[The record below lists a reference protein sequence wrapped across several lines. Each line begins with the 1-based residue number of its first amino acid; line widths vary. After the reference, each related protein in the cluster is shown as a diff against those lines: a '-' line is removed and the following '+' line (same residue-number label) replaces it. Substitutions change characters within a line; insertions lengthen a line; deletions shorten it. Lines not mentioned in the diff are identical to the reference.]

1 MRLGVGANL
10 SPDGSSLVLPACP
23 CRLLY
28 GGGAASGRGAGSC
41 PLLLGCKVGYLWSL
55 FFISVITFYGSSCKR
70 RPVPLIAGRAQNYP
84 ALRSSFMWQDAS
96 ASHKGLGEIWA
107 VVKILT
113 LEHEDNY
120 V

>member
-1 MRLGVGANL
+1 MEEE
-10 SPDGSSLVLPACP
+10 
-23 CRLLY
+23 
-28 GGGAASGRGAGSC
+28 
-41 PLLLGCKVGYLWSL
+41 LLLGGEPGPAHCSWAVKSGIYLWSL